1 MGVPGIED
9 VRGKPFM
16 PEFLA
21 SAIPTKPNFAAMINE
36 F

>member
-1 MGVPGIED
+1 MGAPGIED

-21 SAIPTKPNFAAMINE
+21 SAIPTQA
-36 F
+36 